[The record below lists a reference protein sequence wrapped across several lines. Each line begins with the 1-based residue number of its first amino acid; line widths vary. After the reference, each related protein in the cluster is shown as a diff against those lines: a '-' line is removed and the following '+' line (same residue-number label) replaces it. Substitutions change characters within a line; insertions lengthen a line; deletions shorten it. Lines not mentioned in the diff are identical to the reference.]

1 MKRVKAR
8 TRAPRHKRPM
18 NAIEK
23 ERSEKELQKLLNKKS
38 YKDTDQSSPNSH
50 T

>member
-18 NAIEK
+18 NTFDK
-23 ERSEKELQKLLNKKS
+23 ERSEKELQKLMNEKS
-38 YKDTDQSSPNSH
+38 YKDTAK
-50 T
+50 